1 MKEQN
6 LQMIIRDILKGWNN
20 YTLENIS
27 EDNIEIHSQSKELLI
42 YLLVNMSTFEYIDS
56 IFNKYTIFV
65 DIINGVIKI
74 NKK

>member
-6 LQMIIRDILKGWNN
+6 LQLIIRDILKGGRN
-20 YTLENIS
+20 YTLENTS

-42 YLLVNMSTFEYIDS
+42 YLLRNLSSFEYIDV

-65 DIINGVIKI
+65 DITDGVIKI